1 MSITNTLIQ
10 SGNTTAIYTAPNDA
24 AITTMIFCNTDSNVF
39 DYFTVYVVPNGS
51 VVGPSTTVLFE
62 VPVAP
67 TETFVMDTEKLILSA
82 GDAIYA
88 QSVFSNSIAAIV
100 SAVNI

>member
-24 AITTMIFCNTDSNVF
+24 AITTMIFCNTDNNVF

-88 QSVFSNSIAAIV
+88 QSVFSNSIAATV

>member
-24 AITTMIFCNTDSNVF
+24 AITTIIFCNTDSNIF
-39 DYFTVYVVPNGS
+39 DYFTVYAVPNGS
-51 VVGPSTTVLFE
+51 VVGPSTTILFE
-62 VPVAP
+62 IPIAP
-67 TETFVMDTEKLILSA
+67 TETFTMDTEKLILST
-82 GDAIYA
+82 GDALYA
-88 QSVFSNSIAAIV
+88 QSVYSNSIAATV